1 MEEAEIWESAMSP
14 ESIPSMLEQGA
25 SAEKEEDTRGQAGTL
40 LTGTTPMS
48 RELSK
53 NLTVKHC
60 KSTLTSL
67 HFKGDSTVV
76 KSMAEHQTAWIHIC
90 FVLTSC
96 VTLGK

>member
-25 SAEKEEDTRGQAGTL
+25 SAEKEEDTRGRAGTL
-40 LTGTTPMS
+40 LTGTTPIS

-53 NLTVKHC
+53 NPTVKHC

-67 HFKGDSTVV
+67 HFNVG
-76 KSMAEHQTAWIHIC
+76 
-90 FVLTSC
+90 
-96 VTLGK
+96 